1 MDSGPSQALGT
12 ARDVTPPGT
21 RRGRRRRRPTGEPPP
36 LPRHLESTGVGWMV
50 AAVGL
55 IALTLLVF
63 TAGRYG
69 RGVAFAVVDDWLV

>member
-1 MDSGPSQALGT
+1 MDSGSAHALET
-12 ARDVTPPGT
+12 AHDVAPPGT

-36 LPRHLESTGVGWMV
+36 LPRRLENTGVGWLV

-55 IALTLLVF
+55 IALSLLLF

-69 RGVAFAVVDDWLV
+69 RGIWLTVVDSW